1 MTASLLKT
9 LQVQDLQLGMVV
21 HSIAQQTGRLT
32 VKNKGKIRH
41 KGIIDQLI
49 ACGVASVV
57 VELPKTLSMP
67 DKNPK
72 VAKNPP
78 SKKRNLTTK
87 KALTMPGYT
96 DLQAANDPD
105 QSQGM
110 MVSLDAF
117 DLEETTDD
125 FPPVSPNTS
134 ANSSKQIETA
144 EKLVID
150 CKNLH
155 QRLRIDIENE
165 VKIDLGLAKTLVSE
179 MHHGLM
185 HNPDALLCLSM
196 IRNEGEYLSN
206 HAMHVAILLCH
217 FGHYLGMSETDCK
230 RLALLGYFFDIGMV
244 RVPKEILTSQ
254 ERPTVEE
261 QMIIQAHIQYSLD
274 ILEPLNID
282 NELLLAIEQHHER
295 LDGSGY
301 PNRLQGEDIHKFA
314 RMLAIVD
321 CYDAMT
327 TNRPFQKKT
336 SPASALKL
344 ISNKEYGYDLKLTLQ
359 FIRCMG
365 VYPIGSLVILN
376 NKHIAIVTKV
386 TSSASLTPKVKMFYS
401 ISHGEYV
408 KPKDIDLA
416 AKGCKFKIVKPT
428 LPEHYR
434 LDMDRVQL

>member
-9 LQVQDLQLGMVV
+9 LSVQDLKLGMIV
-21 HSIAQQTGRLT
+21 HSIAQQSGRLM
-32 VKNKGKIRH
+32 VKSKGKIRH
-41 KGIIDQLI
+41 KGVIDQLI
-49 ACGVASVV
+49 ACGVSTVV
-57 VELPKTLSMP
+57 VEMPKPLPSSNRAFKL
-67 DKNPK
+67 
-72 VAKNPP
+72 P
-78 SKKRNLTTK
+78 SKTK
-87 KALTMPGYT
+87 PVLPAIAPELPEIDDFIG
-96 DLQAANDPD
+96 LQAANDD
-105 QSQGM
+105 SIVGSTV
-110 MVSLDAF
+110 VSLDTIHI
-117 DLEETTDD
+117 EETTDD
-125 FPPVSPNTS
+125 FPPVALDKAVS
-134 ANSSKQIETA
+134 SSKQLEAA
-144 EKLVID
+144 EQLVID

-165 VKIDLGLAKTLVSE
+165 VKIDLSAAKSLVSE

-217 FGHYLGMSETDCK
+217 FARYLGMSETDCK

-244 RVPKEILTSQ
+244 RVPKEILNSQ
-254 ERPTVEE
+254 EKPSVEE
-261 QMIIQAHIQYSLD
+261 QMIIQAHVKYSID

-295 LDGSGY
+295 LDGNGY
-301 PNRLQGEDIHKFA
+301 PNQLQGEDIHKFS

-344 ISNKEYGYDLKLTLQ
+344 IANKDYGYDLKLALQ

-365 VYPIGSLVILN
+365 VYPVGSLVILN

-386 TSSASLTPKVKMFYS
+386 KQNDALKPKVKMFYS

-408 KPKDIDLA
+408 EPKTIDLSV
-416 AKGCKFKIVKPT
+416 KGCKFQIVKPT

-434 LDMDRVQL
+434 LDMDRVPI